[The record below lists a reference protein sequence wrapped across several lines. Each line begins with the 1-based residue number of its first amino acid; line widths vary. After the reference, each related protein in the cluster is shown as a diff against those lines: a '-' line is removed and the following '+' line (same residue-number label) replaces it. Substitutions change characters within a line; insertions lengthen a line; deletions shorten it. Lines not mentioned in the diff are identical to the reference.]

1 VSHDPQ
7 STLRPL
13 RAAAV
18 DVEALRAGQAGAGAV
33 VRVSR
38 AAETTLRRMLRDD
51 PTAPVELRLRALSP
65 DDLSTPDLLAELR
78 RRDRLPME
86 LAAAFHDLAASASR
100 LAGEGGDATPRDVE
114 AAVAVA
120 DGLERHVRS
129 QAFETQLEDP
139 VLDPDETLIPP
150 SPEDADRVHPVP
162 PVSRA
167 SPRWPVLAGAAAV
180 LLLVVALLL
189 RGRGAD
195 LVEKGE
201 AAYNRRD
208 TAEAGRLFRQAAERD
223 PEAPLPHFYLA
234 QLHRQAGRTAEAVRE
249 LQAGLRAAPRDPGL
263 NVELGFLL
271 LDQGKAAQAADRFQA
286 AVTLDPNSRR
296 AWAGLV
302 RALRAAGR
310 PAAAERVLSMA
321 PPAVRALVGGR
332 DTARA
337 ADTSAGPR

>member
-1 VSHDPQ
+1 VSHDPE

-13 RAAAV
+13 RAVAV
-18 DVEALRAGQAGAGAV
+18 DVEALRAGRAGAGAV

-86 LAAAFHDLAASASR
+86 LAAAFHDLAASAGR
-100 LAGEGGDATPRDVE
+100 LTGEGGDATPRDVDS
-114 AAVAVA
+114 AVAVA

-129 QAFETQLEDP
+129 QRFDTPLEDP
-139 VLDPDETLIPP
+139 VLDPEEKLIPP
-150 SPEDADRVHPVP
+150 SPEDPHRVHPVP
-162 PVSRA
+162 LVSRVG
-167 SPRWPVLAGAAAV
+167 PQWPMLAGAAAV
-180 LLLVVALLL
+180 LLLVIVILLL
-189 RGRGAD
+189 RGRTG

-201 AAYNRRD
+201 AAYNQGD
-208 TAEAGRLFRQAAERD
+208 TAQAGRLFRQAAERD

-234 QLHRQAGRTAEAVRE
+234 QLHRRAGRTGEAARE
-249 LQAGLRAAPRDPGL
+249 LQAGLRAAPEHAGL

-271 LDQGKAAQAADRFQA
+271 LDQGKSAQAADRFRA
-286 AVTLDPNSRR
+286 AVRLDPESPR

-302 RALRAAGR
+302 RSLRAAGR
-310 PAAAERVLSMA
+310 PAAAEQVLSRA

-332 DTARA
+332 DTAQA
-337 ADTSAGPR
+337 PDTLAGP